1 MRTTRAVRSL
11 AVLTVASLAVW
22 GCGDDDAGEA
32 SSTTRGD
39 GTGAEGIDLRDE
51 ALRAETLVEGLEQ
64 PTAIAFA
71 GEVGTLVTEKGSGR
85 VLRIGDDGEPEEVLD
100 LAVNAFDERGLLGV
114 AVHPDF
120 PAEPFVYLHW
130 TSQTDSD
137 EPDELLGEDSD
148 EATEVPALGNRVDR
162 FRWDDDEL
170 AFDRNIVR
178 FPSNTLDTDT
188 SGKVRGNHDAG
199 PLAFG
204 PDGHLYVMM
213 GDQNLR
219 GQLQNLPDGP
229 PPDDEHLAGV
239 ILRLADDGTVP
250 ADNPFSAVA
259 GEAGGEV
266 GENLAMVWA
275 YGIRNSY
282 GLAFEPTSGALWQT
296 ENGDDSYDEVNVFTP
311 GANSGWVQIQG
322 PPEHFTAYRDL
333 EVASPDGI
341 DTPSF
346 GPDQLAADA
355 DSAMAAMHV
364 LPGSH
369 YSEPVLSWVYPPAVT
384 AVGFV
389 ADERLGPSSAGTA
402 WMGTVLTD
410 SLLRYPLAPDG
421 RSLALDGPLAD
432 RIDDNEAKGDLGES
446 EPFVVGTG
454 FGVVTDIEQG
464 ADGALYVV
472 SLGNGAVYRLSA
484 A

>member
-1 MRTTRAVRSL
+1 MHTTTAVRFVAL
-11 AVLTVASLAVW
+11 LTAASLVVW
-22 GCGDDDAGEA
+22 GCGDDEDGADP
-32 SSTTRGD
+32 SSTTEAGGPEAD
-39 GTGAEGIDLRDE
+39 VELRDD
-51 ALRAETLVEGLEQ
+51 ALRATTVADDLEQ

-71 GEVGTLVTEKGSGR
+71 GEAGMLVTEKASGR
-85 VLRIGDDGEPEEVLD
+85 VLRIVDGEPEEVLD
-100 LAVNAFDERGLLGV
+100 LAVNAFDERGLLGI

-130 TSQTDSD
+130 TGQTDSD
-137 EPDELLGEDSD
+137 DPAALLGEDST

-162 FRWDDDEL
+162 FRWEDEEL
-170 AFDRNIVR
+170 TFDRNLVR

-204 PDGHLYVMM
+204 PDDHLYVMM

-219 GQLQNLPDGP
+219 GELQNLPGAP
-229 PPDDEHLAGV
+229 PADDTHLAGV
-239 ILRLADDGTVP
+239 ILRLAADGSVP

-259 GEAGGEV
+259 AETGGEV

-282 GLAFEPTSGALWQT
+282 GLAFEPASGALWQT
-296 ENGDDSYDEVNVFTP
+296 ENGDDSYDEVNVFTA

-322 PPEHFTAYRDL
+322 PPERFTSYRDL
-333 EVASPDGI
+333 ELASPDGI
-341 DTPSF
+341 DTPTY
-346 GPDQLAADA
+346 GPDQLATDADA
-355 DSAMAAMHV
+355 AMAAMHV
-364 LPGSH
+364 LPDSH
-369 YSEPVLSWVYPPAVT
+369 YSAPVLSWVYPPAVT
-384 AVGFV
+384 AIGCV
-389 ADERLGPSSAGTA
+389 ADDRLGASSQGTA

-421 RSLALDGPLAD
+421 ASLALEGPLAD
-432 RIDDNEAKGDLGES
+432 GVDDNAAKGDLGES

-454 FGVVTDIEQG
+454 FGVITDIQQG
-464 ADGALYVV
+464 PDGALYVV
-472 SLGNGAVYRLSA
+472 SLGNGAVYRLASA
-484 A
+484 